1 MRWAHLLTWRA
12 PGGQEKGFAAMG
24 WTGKL
29 VGALLGYVLT
39 RRPMGVLIGMILGHF
54 YDQFVAR
61 GGRFPRADLATVR
74 ATFFRASF
82 TIMGHVAKS
91 DGRVS
96 AQDIAA
102 ARRIFRQFNLNDA
115 DTRAAMEFYTR
126 GKRADFDAD
135 AMLAELAAACRG
147 REAVLRMFIEIQMR
161 AALMADGLT
170 GSTRE
175 TLMRVASALGIGA
188 MEFAHLEA
196 LLRFQAYAGA
206 DGPAGGARP
215 GPAPGGKSALA
226 EAYEILGVKPD
237 ASDAE
242 VKRAWRRQMSEN
254 HPDKLVARGLPEA
267 MLEVAKQKTQAIQ
280 AAWERIRE
288 ARGLR

>member
-1 MRWAHLLTWRA
+1 
-12 PGGQEKGFAAMG
+12 MG

-29 VGALLGYVLT
+29 IGALLGFILT
-39 RRPMGVLIGMILGHF
+39 RRPLGVLIGMILGHL
-54 YDQFVAR
+54 YDQWAAR
-61 GGRFPRADLATVR
+61 GRAGPRADLAAVR
-74 ATFFRASF
+74 ATFFRAAF

-96 AQDIAA
+96 EQDIAA
-102 ARRIFRQFNLNDA
+102 ARRIFRQFGLSEA
-115 DTRAAMEFYTR
+115 DTRAAMELFAE
-126 GKRADFDAD
+126 GKQPGFDAE

-147 REAVLRMFIEIQMR
+147 REGVLRTFLEIQMR

-170 GSTRE
+170 GATRAA
-175 TLMRVASALGIGA
+175 LLRVASALGIGA

-206 DGPAGGARP
+206 RGPAAGGRP
-215 GPAPGGKSALA
+215 GAARAGKSALD
-226 EAYEILGVKPD
+226 EAYEVLGVSAS

-242 VKRAWRRQMSEN
+242 VKRAYRKQMSEN
-254 HPDKLVARGLPEA
+254 HPDKLVARGLPES

-280 AAWERIRE
+280 GAWERVRE
-288 ARGLR
+288 ARGMR